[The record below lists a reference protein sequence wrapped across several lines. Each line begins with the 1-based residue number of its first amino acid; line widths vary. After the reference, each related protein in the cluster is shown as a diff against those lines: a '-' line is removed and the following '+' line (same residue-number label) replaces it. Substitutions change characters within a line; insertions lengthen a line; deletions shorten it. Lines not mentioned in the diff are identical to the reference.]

1 MCFPMQCLRCTQVL
15 GMAVLP
21 PSEIIHVTAASLAAL
36 AVKHALVTAPS
47 CTAEAKPLSN
57 YKNTVQHV
65 CSVLG
70 LKFVLLA
77 TEDEDNATILR
88 DLFERTGIMSA
99 IDHSKIE
106 SANDPET
113 RAIDY
118 EASRIAR
125 QAAEA
130 LRQSRRVSP
139 SHTSHNSTLT
149 CSVCPLS

>member
-1 MCFPMQCLRCTQVL
+1 MKINRRFLAGCKEFSTACLLT
-15 GMAVLP
+15 
-21 PSEIIHVTAASLAAL
+21 TAL
-36 AVKHALVTAPS
+36 
-47 CTAEAKPLSN
+47 
-57 YKNTVQHV
+57 
-65 CSVLG
+65 
-70 LKFVLLA
+70 LLA

-88 DLFERTGIMSA
+88 DLFEGTGIMSA

-139 SHTSHNSTLT
+139 SHASHHSSLA
-149 CSVCPLS
+149 